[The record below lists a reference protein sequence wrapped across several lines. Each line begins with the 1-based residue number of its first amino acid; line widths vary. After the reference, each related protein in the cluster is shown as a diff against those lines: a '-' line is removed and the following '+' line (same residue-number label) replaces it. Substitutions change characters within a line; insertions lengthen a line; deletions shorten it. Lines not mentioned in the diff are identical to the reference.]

1 MALTFFN
8 TMTRKKEKFTPIKPG
23 FAGFYTC
30 GPTVYNYAHIG
41 NFRTYVFEDILR
53 RTLKHS
59 GLKVKQVMNL
69 TDVEDKIIRS
79 CREQKISL
87 KELTGK
93 YSKAFLDDLKTLNVE
108 PAEVYPLATETIDE
122 MVDLIKKLMENGYAY
137 KSDDGSI
144 YYRISKFKDYGK
156 LAHIDLSSL
165 KTGVRVKMDEYE
177 KEDAQDF
184 ALWKAW
190 TEDDG
195 DIFWETELGKGRPGW
210 HIECSAMSIKNLG
223 ETFDIHTGAVDNIF
237 PHHQNEIAQS
247 EGATG
252 KTFVN
257 YWMHSEHLLVDG
269 KKMAKSLGNFFTL
282 RDIRDKGYSPKSLR
296 YLLLSTHYRQ
306 QLNFTFESLD
316 AAENTISGLLDF
328 TGRLNDYD
336 EKSDDNKDITKLAE
350 TAKDSFWSAMY
361 DDLDTS
367 KALEAMFNLVS
378 AINKAMETK
387 EFSTENAKDILAI
400 MTDFDN
406 VLGVLESE
414 EIELTD
420 EQKQLIDK
428 REKARK
434 EKNWDEADK
443 IRDKLDKLG
452 IVIEDTGKG
461 IRWKKKR

>member
-8 TMTRKKEKFTPIKPG
+8 TMTRKKEVFTPIKPG

-53 RTLKHS
+53 RTLKRS

-79 CREQKISL
+79 CREQKITL

-93 YSKAFLDDLKTLNVE
+93 YSQAFFDDLKTLNVE
-108 PAEVYPLATETIDE
+108 PAEVYPLATETIAE
-122 MVDLIKKLMENGYAY
+122 MVDLIKQLMEHGYAY

-165 KTGVRVKMDEYE
+165 KSGVRVKLDEYE

-190 TEDDG
+190 DESDG
-195 DIFWETELGKGRPGW
+195 DIFWDTELGKGRPGW

-237 PHHQNEIAQS
+237 PHHENEIAQS

-252 KTFVN
+252 KRFVN

-269 KKMAKSLGNFFTL
+269 KKMSKSLGNFFTL
-282 RDIRDKGYSPKSLR
+282 RDIIDKGYNPKGLR
-296 YLLLSTHYRQ
+296 YLLLGTHYRQ
-306 QLNFTFESLD
+306 KLNFTFNALD
-316 AAENTISGLLDF
+316 AAENTVSGLLDF
-328 TGRLNDYD
+328 VIRLEDYNSD
-336 EKSDDNKDITKLAE
+336 SDDNEEISKTIE
-350 TAKDSFWSAMY
+350 IAKDAFWNAMY
-361 DDLDTS
+361 DDLDTP
-367 KALEAMFNLVS
+367 KALQAMFGLVS
-378 AINKAMETK
+378 ISNKVMEAK
-387 EFSTENAKDILAI
+387 KFSTKNAKDVLSL
-400 MTDFDN
+400 MMDFDN
-406 VLGVLESE
+406 VLSVLAHEK
-414 EIELTD
+414 IELTE
-420 EQKQLIDK
+420 EQEQLIEK
-428 REKARK
+428 REQARK
-434 EKNWDEADK
+434 DKDWKTSDE
-443 IRDKLDKLG
+443 IRDKLDSMG
-452 IVIEDTGKG
+452 IIIEDTGSG
-461 IRWKKKR
+461 IKWRKKR

>member
-8 TMTRKKEKFTPIKPG
+8 TMTRKKEVFTPIKPG

-336 EKSDDNKDITKLAE
+336 VKSDDNKDITQLAE

-378 AINKAMETK
+378 AINKVMETK
-387 EFSTENAKDILAI
+387 KFSTENAKDILAT

-406 VLGVLESE
+406 VLGVLASE
-414 EIELTD
+414 DIELTE

-428 REKARK
+428 REQARK

>member
-41 NFRTYVFEDILR
+41 NFRTYIFEDLLR

-79 CREQKISL
+79 CREQKITL

-122 MVDLIKKLMENGYAY
+122 MVDLIKRLMENGYAY

-190 TEDDG
+190 TADDG

-282 RDIRDKGYSPKSLR
+282 RDIMDKGYSPKSLR

-328 TGRLNDYD
+328 MGRLNDYD
-336 EKSDDNKDITKLAE
+336 GESDDNADMTKIAE
-350 TAKDSFWSAMY
+350 TAKAAFWNAMY

-378 AINKAMETK
+378 ATNKVIETK
-387 EFSTENAKDILAI
+387 TFSTKNAKAILAT

-406 VLGVLESE
+406 VLGVLASE

-420 EQKQLIDK
+420 EQKQLIEK
-428 REKARK
+428 REQARK
-434 EKNWDEADK
+434 DKDWAEADK

-452 IVIEDTGKG
+452 IVVEDTGKG
-461 IRWKKKR
+461 MRWKRKH

>member
-8 TMTRKKEKFTPIKPG
+8 TMTRQKEVFKPIKSG

-41 NFRTYVFEDILR
+41 NFRTYIFEDLLR
-53 RTLKHS
+53 RTLKRS

-79 CREQKISL
+79 CREQKITL
-87 KELTGK
+87 KELTTK
-93 YSKAFLDDLKTLNVE
+93 YSEAFLDDLKTLNVE

-122 MVDLIKKLMENGYAY
+122 MVVLIKQLMENGYAY

-252 KTFVN
+252 KRFVN

-282 RDIRDKGYSPKSLR
+282 RDIMDKGYNPKGLR

-316 AAENTISGLLDF
+316 AAENTIIGLLDF
-328 TGRLNDYD
+328 IGRLKEYS
-336 EKSDDNKDITKLAE
+336 ERSDDNKDISKILKETKDA
-350 TAKDSFWSAMY
+350 FWNAMY
-361 DDLDTS
+361 DDLDVS

-378 AINKAMETK
+378 VTNRAIETK
-387 EFSTENAKDILAI
+387 KFSIKNAQEVLSV
-400 MTDFDN
+400 MMDFDN
-406 VLGVLESE
+406 VLGVLVSE
-414 EIELTD
+414 EIVLTA
-420 EQKQLIDK
+420 EQKQLIK
-428 REKARK
+428 NRETARD

-443 IRDKLDKLG
+443 IRDKLDELG

-461 IRWKKKR
+461 MRWKKKL